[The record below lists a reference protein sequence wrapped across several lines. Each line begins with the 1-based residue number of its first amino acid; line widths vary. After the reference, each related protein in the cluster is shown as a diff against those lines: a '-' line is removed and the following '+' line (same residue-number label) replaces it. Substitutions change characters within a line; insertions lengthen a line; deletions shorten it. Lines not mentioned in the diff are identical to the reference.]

1 MAFRANEAREELF
14 TRTVERLTEGLKT
27 KEQKEEAIAFLEEAR
42 LQLGNCL
49 ETYPTWHPLADPENL
64 YMTRL
69 GSSLDHIF
77 LFSGGL
83 ITCPYGD
90 GSKVLEDIENFNR
103 FGKSDTYVIADVL
116 DVKLYNEATT
126 SIMITCDWKKDLLSD
141 GTIPLSVALPLLLQ
155 TEIKNWTRAEVAE
168 TWETMQHRFLGH
180 PHGKRSSLCVNQE
193 AGVYMKKTWEMVIK
207 SGMFGPIYY

>member
-27 KEQKEEAIAFLEEAR
+27 KEQKEEAIEFLEGVKS
-42 LQLGNCL
+42 QLGNCL
-49 ETYPTWHPLADPENL
+49 ESYPTWHPLADPENL
-64 YMTRL
+64 CMTRL
-69 GSSLDHIF
+69 GNSLDHVF

-90 GSKVLEDIENFNR
+90 GKNVIEDVAKFNYSR
-103 FGKSDTYVIADVL
+103 KSDIHVFTEVL

-126 SIMITCDWKKDLLSD
+126 AIMITCDWKKDLLSD